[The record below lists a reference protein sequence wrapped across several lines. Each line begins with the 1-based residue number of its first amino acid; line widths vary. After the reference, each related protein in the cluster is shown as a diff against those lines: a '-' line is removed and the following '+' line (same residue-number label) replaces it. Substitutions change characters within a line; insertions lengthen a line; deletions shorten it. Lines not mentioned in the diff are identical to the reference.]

1 MKGIISVAILIISMG
16 IIPDNVFSQDV
27 YNVKSHEVVIEGTSN
42 LQSWTAG
49 ITELKGQFTIK
60 VENGKILEVQ
70 DARITIDAGSIEGSE
85 GRRMNAKIYETLDTR
100 NNPQISFVLREVNSL
115 AENPGTFIVES
126 RGVITIAGVS
136 RNIPL
141 RAVGRV
147 LPNGDIEFSGTH
159 NILMSDHRMTPPTAL
174 LGALRTG
181 DEVVLNYKVVLN
193 KK

>member
-1 MKGIISVAILIISMG
+1 MLVSLENHLIVSMG
-16 IIPDNVFSQDV
+16 IIPYNACSQAF
-27 YNVKSHEVVIEGTSN
+27 YNVKSHEVMIEGTSN
-42 LQSWTAG
+42 LQSWTAE
-49 ITELKGQFTIK
+49 ITELTGQFTLK

-70 DARITIDAGSIEGSE
+70 DARISIDAGSIEGSE
-85 GRRMNAKIYETLDTR
+85 GRRMNTKIYETLDTR

-147 LPNGDIEFSGTH
+147 LPTGTQ

-181 DEVVLNYKVVLN
+181 DAVVLNYKVVLN
-193 KK
+193 KNK